1 MRILLVNKFYY
12 RRGGDCVVV
21 QRTENMLR
29 EHGHDVA
36 IFAMSYPL
44 NDDSQNM
51 FDKAAFE
58 KMKRSALFVNTA
70 RGGVMVEQ
78 DLYCA
83 LKDGKIG
90 GACIDTLA
98 VEPMVEDC
106 ILMDAP
112 NCIITPHIAWAPVET
127 RQRLIDIVV
136 ENIKSFYRGERLN
149 RVI

>member
-1 MRILLVNKFYY
+1 LY
-12 RRGGDCVVV
+12 R
-21 QRTENMLR
+21 
-29 EHGHDVA
+29 
-36 IFAMSYPL
+36 
-44 NDDSQNM
+44 
-51 FDKAAFE
+51 
-58 KMKRSALFVNTA
+58 
-70 RGGVMVEQ
+70 
-78 DLYCA
+78 A

-112 NCIITPHIAWAPVET
+112 NWIITPHIAWAPVET

-149 RVI
+149 RVV